1 MDALKAAQM
10 HCLSMDLF
18 SPEAVEDIFDVIIDW
33 AFRNKMRLLIAHP
46 SDPFQIEVSYYVK
59 PETIKLF
66 IHMPMAPVDSLL

>member
-33 AFRNKMRLLIAHP
+33 AFRNKIPLPDSGLLLC
-46 SDPFQIEVSYYVK
+46 Q
-59 PETIKLF
+59 T
-66 IHMPMAPVDSLL
+66 